1 MGRSSLQSKHKK
13 NVQDYVYSSPYKSL
27 LRLFP
32 QIAILNANY
41 MAARLRD
48 HYDVLFIGD
57 NGKPINAHHIR
68 DAILIDAT

>member
-1 MGRSSLQSKHKK
+1 M
-13 NVQDYVYSSPYKSL
+13 
-27 LRLFP
+27 RLFP

-57 NGKPINAHHIR
+57 DGKPINAQC
-68 DAILIDAT
+68 DALLIDAA

>member
-1 MGRSSLQSKHKK
+1 M
-13 NVQDYVYSSPYKSL
+13 
-27 LRLFP
+27 RLFL

-57 NGKPINAHHIR
+57 DGKPINAHHIR
-68 DAILIDAT
+68 CAILIDAT